1 MKKVFV
7 SVPLSD
13 RTEWEIAQMVEETEE
28 NYLMSFGLE
37 MYDYMRRNTEFVC
50 HAYTRSI
57 PDEVYERAVKSKI
70 PNLVY
75 LGEALAK
82 MGDCD
87 EVIFAKEWEQARG
100 CRVERLAYELYFKNE
115 S

>member
-7 SVPLSD
+7 SVPLSGYSGS
-13 RTEWEIAQMVEETEE
+13 EIAYMVEEAEE
-28 NYLMSFGLE
+28 RYLLRHGLE
-37 MYDYMRRNTEFVC
+37 GYNNERMNTEFIC
-50 HAYTRSI
+50 HAYSRSI
-57 PDEVYERAVKSKI
+57 PDDVDERAIKSKI

-82 MGDCD
+82 MANCD
-87 EVIFAKEWEQARG
+87 DVIFAKEWERARG
-100 CRVERLAYELYFKNE
+100 CKVEKLAYDLYFNNK